1 MADSSPPASGTP
13 DGRSV
18 PVWDLPTRVF
28 HWALAALVLLNIVSG
43 KIGGNTLMEYH
54 MLSGYAI
61 LALILFRVAW
71 GFVGGRHAR
80 FASFVRGPGAV
91 VRYFGQAFR
100 GGAKWL
106 GHNPAGGWSVLL
118 MLALLAS
125 QAGSGLFAND
135 DILVEG
141 PLMKLVEKSTSD
153 YLTWIHYLGSNALI
167 AVIAVHVAVVV
178 FHRIKGDDLIAAM
191 FTGRKSNVADG
202 PSSVPV
208 AVGPLRAAVV
218 AALAAGAVWALLKLP

>member
-1 MADSSPPASGTP
+1 MTDSPPPAAGTP

-28 HWALAALVLLNIVSG
+28 HWALVALVLMNIVSG
-43 KIGGNTLMEYH
+43 KVGGNTLMEYH

-61 LALILFRVAW
+61 LALILFRVVW

-80 FASFVRGPGAV
+80 FASFVRGPVAV

-106 GHNPAGGWSVLL
+106 GHNPGGWSVLL
-118 MLALLAS
+118 MLALLAL
-125 QAGSGLFAND
+125 QAGTGLFSND

-167 AVIAVHVAVVV
+167 TIVAVHIAVVV
-178 FHRIKGDDLIAAM
+178 FHRIKGEDLIGAM
-191 FTGRKSNVADG
+191 FTGRKSNVADA
-202 PSSVPV
+202 PSSVPI
-208 AVGPLRAAVV
+208 AVGPLRAAAVG
-218 AALAAGAVWALLKLP
+218 AIAAGAVWALLKLT